1 MDKYFEYYNPN
12 PMDKE
17 DACDCTIRALCAV
30 SGLSWYEVY
39 DKLCEI
45 GRKHCVVF
53 NSKGF
58 MNERCAEFGLESR
71 KVPAVKK
78 GEKSLTVQKFCHQ
91 HPTGRYI
98 LQTAHH
104 NIAVVNGKYYDLYVS
119 DGEKVYKYWEK
130 V

>member
-12 PMDKE
+12 PEGNE
-17 DACDCTIRALCAV
+17 DACDCTVRALCAIT
-30 SGLSWYEVY
+30 GLSWYEVY

-53 NSKGF
+53 NASNF
-58 MNERCAEFGLESR
+58 MNERCTEFGLEPR

-98 LQTAHH
+98 LQTAKH
-104 NIAVVNGKYYDLYVS
+104 NVAVINGKYYDLDVNRQ
-119 DGEKVYKYWEK
+119 KVYKYWEK